1 MKPIIRQ
8 YLALKREVSADTVL
22 LFRVGPRYR
31 TFDEHEENNLTIP
44 VGRIGEEVSRLVGL
58 GYTVALADYADTPR
72 PGHLT
77 RREVTRI
84 FSPKKGVQ

>member
-8 YLALKREVSADTVL
+8 YLALKRDIPTDSVL
-22 LFRVGPRYR
+22 LIRTGPNYR

-44 VGRIGEEVSRLVGL
+44 VGRIGEEVDRLVGL
-58 GYTVALADYADTPR
+58 GFTVALTDYADTPR
-72 PGHLT
+72 PGRLT

-84 FSPKKGVQ
+84 FSPGKE

>member
-8 YLALKREVSADTVL
+8 YLALKREVSTDSVL
-22 LFRVGPRYR
+22 LFRYGPNYR
-31 TFDEHEENNLTIP
+31 TFDEHAENNLTFP
-44 VGRIGEEVSRLVGL
+44 VGRIGEEVARLVGL
-58 GYTVALADYADTPR
+58 GFTVALADYSETPR

-84 FSPKKGVQ
+84 FSPKEK